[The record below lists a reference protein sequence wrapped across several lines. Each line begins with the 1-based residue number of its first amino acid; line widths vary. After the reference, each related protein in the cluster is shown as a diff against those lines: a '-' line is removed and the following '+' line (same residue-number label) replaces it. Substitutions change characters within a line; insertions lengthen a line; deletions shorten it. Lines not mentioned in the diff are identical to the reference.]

1 MINKIR
7 LKDAAKG
14 KQPTTKESVKGEQ
27 DKNLLRNKNKK
38 WYMEKSNNDMSKQKK
53 NIDQNK
59 IK

>member
-53 NIDQNK
+53 K
-59 IK
+59 H